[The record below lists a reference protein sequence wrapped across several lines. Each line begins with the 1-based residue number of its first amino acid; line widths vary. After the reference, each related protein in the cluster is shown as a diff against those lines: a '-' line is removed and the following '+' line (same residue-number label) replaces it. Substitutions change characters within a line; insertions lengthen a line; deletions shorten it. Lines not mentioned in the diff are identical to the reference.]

1 MSVVDLRPQ
10 DAPLRRIRSAGDIP
24 RRTDLPHPEQAPFRM
39 SESSDI
45 PDVQINIQPSIP
57 ATLSSGPFQSLET
70 APTAAS
76 HTNSEHQGFPNPLV
90 ANSPDQQDRH
100 QQRRSLYSRTLAYFG
115 VGRGA
120 SHARKSLVSLIWNLS
135 WGFSQ
140 VRVSLCPLALG
151 RHTAF
156 ARLS

>member
-1 MSVVDLRPQ
+1 MSVVDLPPQ

-24 RRTDLPHPEQAPFRM
+24 RRTDLPHPEQASFRM

-45 PDVQINIQPSIP
+45 PDVRINIQPSIP
-57 ATLSSGPFQSLET
+57 ATLSPRLVQSLEMV
-70 APTAAS
+70 PTAAS
-76 HTNSEHQGFPNPLV
+76 HTNSQHQGFPDPLV
-90 ANSPDQQDRH
+90 TSSLDQQDRH

-140 VRVSLCPLALG
+140 VRVSLCPLTLD